1 MNEDLPKAAEIV
13 VVGAGILGLTTA
25 LRLAEAGRDVLVIDR
40 AEPFCEGSGV
50 NAGTLALQNKP
61 NELLLFYRES
71 LDEWRR
77 LRDELDD
84 DVGHVRRGGLRVAGT
99 EADMDALRASAAEQ
113 AALGIET
120 QWLEGNEM
128 RARAPWLGP
137 GIRAATYCA
146 EDGFASP
153 LLAGR
158 ALVRALRTN
167 GGRFVANARLIGSEE
182 RADGFELETS
192 KGHVRCGVVVLAT
205 GAWTERA
212 TALFG
217 LDIPVRIHVN
227 MLSVTER
234 MAQFMDNMVV
244 THIAGRFTLKQFPNG
259 SCVLGGGFKGRG
271 NIDTGAKELDFEQ
284 LIANLRFQCEVVP
297 HLMTANLLRSWAGF
311 TGVLDDGLPLLGPW
325 PENPNLIFAFTTGAG
340 FTLGP
345 AAGRAVAEIITAGA
359 VPERLARYGPGRL
372 SHQFEQDG

>member
-1 MNEDLPKAAEIV
+1 MKEDLPKAAEIV
-13 VVGAGILGLTTA
+13 VIGAGVLGLTTA
-25 LRLAEAGRDVLVIDR
+25 LRLAEAGRDILVIDR
-40 AEPFCEGSGV
+40 AEPFHEGSGV

-84 DVGHVRRGGLRVAGT
+84 DIGYVRRGGVRVAGT
-99 EADMDALRASAAEQ
+99 EADVDALRASAAEQ
-113 AALGIET
+113 AALGVET
-120 QWLEGNEM
+120 EWLEGNEM
-128 RARAPWLGP
+128 RTRAPWLGP
-137 GIRAATYCA
+137 DIRAATYCA

-158 ALVRALRTN
+158 ALVRALRKN
-167 GGRFVANARLIGSEE
+167 GGRFVGNARLVGREE

-192 KGHVRCGVVVLAT
+192 LGRVRCGVVVLAT

-212 TALFG
+212 AALFG
-217 LDIPVRIHVN
+217 LDIPVQIHVN
-227 MLSVTER
+227 ILSVTER

-259 SCVLGGGFKGRG
+259 TCILGGGFKGRG
-271 NIDTGAKELDFEQ
+271 DIDTGTKELDYEQ
-284 LIANLRFQCEVVP
+284 LIANLKYQCEVVP
-297 HLMTANLLRSWAGF
+297 QLKTANLLRSWAGF
-311 TGVLDDGLPLLGPW
+311 SSTLEDGLPLLGPW
-325 PENPNLIFAFTTGAG
+325 PENPNLIIAFATGAG

-345 AAGRAVAEIITAGA
+345 AVGRAVAEIITAGA
-359 VPERLARYGPGRL
+359 VSERLARYGPGRL
-372 SHQFEQDG
+372 SA

>member
-167 GGRFVANARLIGSEE
+167 GGRFVANARLVGSEE

-234 MAQFMDNMVV
+234 MAQFMDNMIV

-297 HLMTANLLRSWAGF
+297 HLMTAKS
-311 TGVLDDGLPLLGPW
+311 TK
-325 PENPNLIFAFTTGAG
+325 
-340 FTLGP
+340 TL
-345 AAGRAVAEIITAGA
+345 
-359 VPERLARYGPGRL
+359 
-372 SHQFEQDG
+372 

>member
-1 MNEDLPKAAEIV
+1 MATGAAMNKDIPKAAEIV

-25 LRLAEAGRDVLVIDR
+25 LRLAEAGRDILVIDR
-40 AEPFCEGSGV
+40 AEPFREGSGV
-50 NAGTLALQNKP
+50 NAGSLALQNKSD
-61 NELLLFYRES
+61 ELLLFYRES
-71 LDEWRR
+71 LDEWQR

-84 DVGHVRRGGLRVAGT
+84 DIGHVRRGGVRVATT
-99 EADMDALRASAAEQ
+99 EADVDALKASAAGQ
-113 AALGIET
+113 AALGVET
-120 QWLEGNEM
+120 EWLEGNEM

-146 EDGFASP
+146 GDGFASP

-158 ALVRALRTN
+158 ALIRALHRT
-167 GGRFVANARLIGSEE
+167 GGRFVANASLVGSKE

-192 KGHVRCGVVVLAT
+192 MGRVRCGVVVLAT
-205 GAWTERA
+205 GAWTGRA
-212 TALFG
+212 AALFG
-217 LDIPVRIHVN
+217 LDIPVQIHVN

-259 SCVLGGGFKGRG
+259 SCILGGGFKGRG
-271 NIDTGAKELDFEQ
+271 DIDTGAKELDYGQ
-284 LIANLRFQCEVVP
+284 LVANLRFQCEVVP
-297 HLMTANLLRSWAGF
+297 HLKTANLLRSWAGF

-325 PENPNLIFAFTTGAG
+325 PENPNLIFAFATGAG

-359 VPERLARYGPGRL
+359 VPARLARYGPERL
-372 SHQFEQDG
+372 SP